1 MAVNIYAGNL
11 PYTLSEENLRDIFE
25 KHGEV
30 KNVKIIMDRYTGNS
44 KGFGFI
50 EMAGNEQADK
60 AIQLLNGF
68 EVSGRNIK
76 VNYAKPKKY

>member
-1 MAVNIYAGNL
+1 MSVNIYAGNL
-11 PYTLSEENLRDIFE
+11 PYTLSEENLKDIFE

-30 KNVKIIMDRYTGNS
+30 KAVKIIMDRYTGNS

-50 EMAGNEQADK
+50 EMSGDEQAEK

-68 EVSGRNIK
+68 EVNGRNIK
-76 VNYAKPKKY
+76 VNFAKPKKY